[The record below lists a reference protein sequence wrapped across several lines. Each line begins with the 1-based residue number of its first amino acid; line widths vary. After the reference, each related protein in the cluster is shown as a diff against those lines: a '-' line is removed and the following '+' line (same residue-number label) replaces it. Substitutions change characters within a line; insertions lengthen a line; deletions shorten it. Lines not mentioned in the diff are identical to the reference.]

1 MAREG
6 QETISIGN
14 YLLERLSQIGVQA
27 GPYCPCSLSADSQL
41 TFSHCSVFLVTSIWV
56 SFYLFHIVKTVLT
69 AIQGFWSVLHSYMC
83 SLASLFDM
91 ATGSRRGPP

>member
-56 SFYLFHIVKTVLT
+56 SILLVSYRQDCVDGDSGFLVCFAFLYVLP
-69 AIQGFWSVLHSYMC
+69 
-83 SLASLFDM
+83 SLPF
-91 ATGSRRGPP
+91 